1 MTKRLLLFVLVCLC
15 FLGISQ
21 VHAEDVM
28 EITRKAGY
36 TVSEVNKPKASIVV
50 DAKTSEILWQDNIDM
65 PRDPASMS
73 KMFTLYILFEELA
86 KGKITLDTT
95 ITATETDQAISKIY
109 EISNNNIVAGVAY
122 PIRDLII
129 MTVVPSSNAATVMIA
144 NYLSNND
151 ASAFIDRINKTAK
164 ELGMTNTHFSN
175 ASGAIAQAFQGYY
188 VPEKYDLTA
197 SNITT
202 ARDFATLIYYF
213 LNNYPSIL
221 DFTNQTVVR
230 TMVGTPYEEEFHSYN
245 HSLPDGKFGI
255 EGVDG
260 MKTGSS
266 PSAAFNAVVT
276 AKRGNTRLITVVL
289 GVGDWSDQNGEFY
302 RHPFINALTEK
313 AFKDSKTLT
322 KAKRSKLK
330 RLVAKPA
337 STAAAAKKQLPQ
349 ATTDQSFLEKIEQF
363 VDDHRPLVLICLAIF
378 ILIVLLLALMAF
390 MMGR

>member
-1 MTKRLLLFVLVCLC
+1 MTKRLLLFILVCLC

-36 TVSEVNKPKASIVV
+36 TVSEVNRPKASIVV

-221 DFTNQTVVR
+221 DFTNQTVIR

-276 AKRGNTRLITVVL
+276 AKRENTRLITVVM

-313 AFKDSKTLT
+313 GFNDSQTLT
-322 KAKRSKLK
+322 KAKRSKLE
-330 RLVAKPA
+330 RLVAKSV
-337 STAAAAKKQLPQ
+337 STAAPSKKQLPQ
-349 ATTDQSFLEKIEQF
+349 ATTDQSFLEKMEQF
-363 VDDHRPLVLICLAIF
+363 VDDHRPLVLICLAIV

-390 MMGR
+390 MMGH

>member
-313 AFKDSKTLT
+313 GFNDSQTLT
-322 KAKRSKLK
+322 KAKRSKLE
-330 RLVAKPA
+330 RLVAKPV
-337 STAAAAKKQLPQ
+337 STAAASKKQLPQ
-349 ATTDQSFLEKIEQF
+349 ATTDQSFLEKMEQF
-363 VDDHRPLVLICLAIF
+363 VDDHRPLVLICLAIV

>member
-1 MTKRLLLFVLVCLC
+1 MTKRLLLFILVCLC

-36 TVSEVNKPKASIVV
+36 TVSEVNRPKASIVV

-221 DFTNQTVVR
+221 DFTNQTVIR

-266 PSAAFNAVVT
+266 SSAAFNAVVT
-276 AKRGNTRLITVVL
+276 AKRENTRLITVVM

-313 AFKDSKTLT
+313 GFNDSQTLT
-322 KAKRSKLK
+322 KAKRSKLE
-330 RLVAKPA
+330 RLVAKSV
-337 STAAAAKKQLPQ
+337 STAAPSKKQLPQ
-349 ATTDQSFLEKIEQF
+349 ATTDQSFLEKMEQF
-363 VDDHRPLVLICLAIF
+363 VDDHRPLVLICLAIV

>member
-1 MTKRLLLFVLVCLC
+1 MTKRLLLFILVCLC

-36 TVSEVNKPKASIVV
+36 TVSEVNRPKASIVV
-50 DAKTSEILWQDNIDM
+50 DAKTSKILWQDNIDM

-221 DFTNQTVVR
+221 DFTNQTVIR

-276 AKRGNTRLITVVL
+276 AKRENTRLITVVM

-313 AFKDSKTLT
+313 GFNDSQTLT
-322 KAKRSKLK
+322 KAKRSKLE
-330 RLVAKPA
+330 RLVAKSV
-337 STAAAAKKQLPQ
+337 STAAPSKKQLPQ
-349 ATTDQSFLEKIEQF
+349 ATTDQSFLEKMEQF
-363 VDDHRPLVLICLAIF
+363 VDDHRPLVLICLAIV

-390 MMGR
+390 MMGH

>member
-36 TVSEVNKPKASIVV
+36 TVSEVNRPKASIVV

-86 KGKITLDTT
+86 KGKVTLDTT

-188 VPEKYDLTA
+188 LPEKYDLTA

-213 LNNYPSIL
+213 
-221 DFTNQTVVR
+221 
-230 TMVGTPYEEEFHSYN
+230 
-245 HSLPDGKFGI
+245 
-255 EGVDG
+255 
-260 MKTGSS
+260 
-266 PSAAFNAVVT
+266 
-276 AKRGNTRLITVVL
+276 
-289 GVGDWSDQNGEFY
+289 
-302 RHPFINALTEK
+302 
-313 AFKDSKTLT
+313 
-322 KAKRSKLK
+322 
-330 RLVAKPA
+330 
-337 STAAAAKKQLPQ
+337 
-349 ATTDQSFLEKIEQF
+349 
-363 VDDHRPLVLICLAIF
+363 
-378 ILIVLLLALMAF
+378 
-390 MMGR
+390 